1 MQPDEFQQAWQ
12 SDAAQDRVTIDADL
26 LRKEVQRNQQDFRAT
41 IARRDYLE
49 VGVALLLVPVW
60 IYLGITEAS
69 PWTWYLMIPALIW
82 VAGYILMFRMRHKQD
97 PSQPDDPLLTCVK
110 RSLADVD
117 DRIWLLRNVFWWY
130 LLPLAIPLLAYTTH
144 LAWLKSKDWLVAI
157 DGEHA
162 FWIVFFPAIFCFLY
176 YTIQRAVR
184 VQLEPR
190 RHELLALLANFD
202 DESIDPHVTS
212 DLVKSADSPKVFRR
226 SLIFGVFWLM
236 TATVIALAGGL
247 FDSQYTQPAKSSGP
261 EGDSLAKL
269 VDDLREEN
277 NLVGL
282 AAMVMVDGEV
292 QAAAASGERKFGSGV
307 PVEIGDSWHLG
318 GIGGSITATM
328 IARLVEAGQMQ
339 WTDTLGEVF
348 PDASIHED
356 WKPGHCPAAFNTLVR
371 RTPELLPS
379 GAETAT

>member
-49 VGVALLLVPVW
+49 VGVALLLLPVW
-60 IYLGITEAS
+60 IYMGITNAS

-97 PSQPDDPLLTCVK
+97 PGQPDDPLLTCVK

-144 LAWLKSKDWLVAI
+144 LAWLKSKDWLVAL
-157 DGEHA
+157 DGEQA

-190 RHELLALLANFD
+190 RQELLTAACQ
-202 DESIDPHVTS
+202 
-212 DLVKSADSPKVFRR
+212 FR
-226 SLIFGVFWLM
+226 
-236 TATVIALAGGL
+236 
-247 FDSQYTQPAKSSGP
+247 
-261 EGDSLAKL
+261 
-269 VDDLREEN
+269 
-277 NLVGL
+277 
-282 AAMVMVDGEV
+282 
-292 QAAAASGERKFGSGV
+292 
-307 PVEIGDSWHLG
+307 
-318 GIGGSITATM
+318 
-328 IARLVEAGQMQ
+328 
-339 WTDTLGEVF
+339 
-348 PDASIHED
+348 
-356 WKPGHCPAAFNTLVR
+356 
-371 RTPELLPS
+371 
-379 GAETAT
+379 